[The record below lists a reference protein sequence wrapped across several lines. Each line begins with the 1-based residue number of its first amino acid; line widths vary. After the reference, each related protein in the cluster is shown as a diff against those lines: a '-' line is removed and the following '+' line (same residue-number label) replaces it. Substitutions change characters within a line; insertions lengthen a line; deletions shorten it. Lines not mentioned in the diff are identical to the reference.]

1 MKNIEDINK
10 IDRIHSYPAKY
21 TVEMLEYYINKYTKE
36 NDIILDP
43 FVGSGTTLL
52 AARWMN
58 RESIGFDINPVAY
71 QISKVKTNI
80 YTNDD
85 NKKIEKIVK
94 KISDFFKNIEKENF
108 ELIEYESINHWFR
121 RNVII
126 GLSAIRHCIKNYVK
140 DEEIK
145 DICYLAFSSV
155 ILPLSNQ
162 ESDTRYSAKDK
173 GNISLDEILNI
184 YIKKLNEVF

>member
-85 NKKIEKIVK
+85 NKKIEKIV
-94 KISDFFKNIEKENF
+94 
-108 ELIEYESINHWFR
+108 IN
-121 RNVII
+121 